1 MRELLTIRQNVVTA
15 ALDAYLVWEYV
26 GWDIDHQRWGN
37 GFVCPT
43 STPLVVHQDYWTV
56 VMLGYVL
63 YK

>member
-43 STPLVVHQDYWTV
+43 STPLVVHRDY
-56 VMLGYVL
+56 
-63 YK
+63 